1 MILSAFTEAGGD
13 IVEDNGFG
21 WQCTSDKIENFVRLV
36 EHIANLDIDPR
47 MKENGL
53 KYLEENYT
61 PKVGYKAIL
70 KHLNK

>member
-1 MILSAFTEAGGD
+1 M
-13 IVEDNGFG
+13 
-21 WQCTSDKIENFVRLV
+21 QCTSDKIENFVRLV

-61 PKVGYKAIL
+61 PKVGYKAIV

>member
-1 MILSAFTEAGGD
+1 MKIM
-13 IVEDNGFG
+13 VFG

-61 PKVGYKAIL
+61 PKVGYKAIV